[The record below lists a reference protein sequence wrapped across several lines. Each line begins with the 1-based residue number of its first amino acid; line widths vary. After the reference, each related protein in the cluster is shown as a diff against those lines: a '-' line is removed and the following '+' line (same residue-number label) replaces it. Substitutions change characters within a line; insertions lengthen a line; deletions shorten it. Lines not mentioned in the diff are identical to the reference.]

1 MTFTKPKNISYTD
14 MCIYVDAKIQQ
25 DSITDDEASIC
36 YEYIYLIIYML
47 SVKNKYFNKEEYYD
61 EFALSLASDVFYR
74 LLINKKM
81 HELDESGQVKMT
93 KIKSCLNYIKTILYG
108 RKVVF
113 EQHNYS
119 QKYLDIEQLQD
130 NYTPVYTSFIYSSDN
145 LNFNLNAN
153 INIYFN
159 SITKTIKQY
168 LYDTSPY
175 RKQPILMKNI
185 YISCMLSLINSLTF
199 TYTAL
204 QGINTK
210 YVTQE
215 AKIRYLYKLYK
226 INRNNCV
233 VLYHLNDSYYRYI
246 TVLVRQL
253 YSLIKN
259 DIKDLCKKDVFI
271 PEDILMNISMMEI
284 AGKEIY
290 DN

>member
-25 DSITDDEASIC
+25 LELTDDEAYLC
-36 YEYIYLIIYML
+36 YQYIYLIIYML
-47 SVKNKYFNKEEYYD
+47 ASKNKYFHKEEYYD
-61 EFALSLASDVFYR
+61 EFALTLAGDVFYR
-74 LLINKKM
+74 FFLHPKLK
-81 HELDESGQVKMT
+81 GKMT
-93 KIKSCLNYIKTILYG
+93 SCLNYIKAILYG
-108 RKVVF
+108 RKVTF
-113 EQHNYS
+113 EQNNYS
-119 QKYLDIEQLQD
+119 QKYVDIEQLQD
-130 NYTPVYTSFIYSSDN
+130 NYTPVYTSFIYSADN

-168 LYDTSPY
+168 LYDSSPY